1 MDLNPKLGQ
10 EDDCE
15 NLDSIHKQIVDSAYE
30 IIKCKG
36 YTNWAIG
43 ISVTEI
49 VRSIIKNE
57 NRVFALSTNMDDWPE
72 SVSLLNF

>member
-15 NLDSIHKQIVDSAYE
+15 NWDSIHKQIVDSAYE